1 MSTQHALTKFVGP
14 IKVAGVEGSG
24 CLGHHRA
31 PVRIHGSG
39 GRSRRHGCLEQPP
52 FTGCLHDPQGS
63 VSGGGGMKGPTELA
77 TCQKADSNCS
87 CLETGSNGLF
97 MVDSRDAA
105 HTQPLGPGVLPLC
118 LSCVLPALS
127 TLWGVPA
134 ACIS

>member
-63 VSGGGGMKGPTELA
+63 VSGGGGMKGPTELQFVFRLVA
-77 TCQKADSNCS
+77 SEAAY
-87 CLETGSNGLF
+87 LENRSGMPN
-97 MVDSRDAA
+97 
-105 HTQPLGPGVLPLC
+105 QPSGV
-118 LSCVLPALS
+118 
-127 TLWGVPA
+127 
-134 ACIS
+134 

>member
-52 FTGCLHDPQGS
+52 CTGWLHDPQGS
-63 VSGGGGMKGPTELA
+63 VSGGGGMNGPTELLDVGDSGA
-77 TCQKADSNCS
+77 FTAFTPARGKRGLGRVYGWAASPPNFSRFYPYPPTMPERKAKGMGC
-87 CLETGSNGLF
+87 
-97 MVDSRDAA
+97 
-105 HTQPLGPGVLPLC
+105 
-118 LSCVLPALS
+118 
-127 TLWGVPA
+127 
-134 ACIS
+134 

>member
-14 IKVAGVEGSG
+14 IKVAGVEGSR

-63 VSGGGGMKGPTELA
+63 VSGGGDMNGPTELNA
-77 TCQKADSNCS
+77 GHHPLSQADISSISSKMTRIHLEVGVASDTLSHCS
-87 CLETGSNGLF
+87 DREGS
-97 MVDSRDAA
+97 
-105 HTQPLGPGVLPLC
+105 
-118 LSCVLPALS
+118 
-127 TLWGVPA
+127 
-134 ACIS
+134 

>member
-63 VSGGGGMKGPTELA
+63 VSGGGGMKGPTELRYP
-77 TCQKADSNCS
+77 SPRYN
-87 CLETGSNGLF
+87 LYLLGSKLY
-97 MVDSRDAA
+97 
-105 HTQPLGPGVLPLC
+105 L
-118 LSCVLPALS
+118 
-127 TLWGVPA
+127 
-134 ACIS
+134 